1 MGRHRR
7 DADEPAAVPTPRS
20 GERGQHRKQS
30 AARAGML
37 GASAAVAV
45 GALAMGSG
53 LVGGNFDLSPSG
65 GDGKVTA
72 GGGAKPSLES
82 QQVDPDDVAPRDSSP
97 ASRESSRSPL
107 PSTSSPA
114 PEKKKSEKPAPPSS
128 SAPSSDDAPE
138 SKSSTPTPTRTPSE
152 KPSTTKAPDPTPSK
166 SASKTPSATTA
177 AEQQVLTLV
186 NQERAKAGCQPL
198 KADPALASLAG
209 DFSED
214 MANRDFF
221 DHTDP
226 DGDDPWDRAQSAGVD
241 NLGGENIARGQANA
255 QSVMDSWME
264 SEGHKANILN
274 CDFKTLGVGA
284 YFADGGPWWTQS
296 FGY

>member
-7 DADEPAAVPTPRS
+7 SADEPAAVPTPRT

-53 LVGGNFDLSPSG
+53 LLGSNFDLAPSG

-82 QQVDPDDVAPRDSSP
+82 QQIDPDDVEPRGSES
-97 ASRESSRSPL
+97 ASREDSRSPL
-107 PSTSSPA
+107 PSSSSPS
-114 PEKKKSEKPAPPSS
+114 EKKTSEKP
-128 SAPSSDDAPE
+128 SAPSSSSKPTDSEE
-138 SKSSTPTPTRTPSE
+138 SKSSTPTRTPSE
-152 KPSTTKAPDPTPSK
+152 KPSTKAPAPEPTK
-166 SASKTPSATTA
+166 SASKTPSATTS
-177 AEQQVLTLV
+177 AEQTVLTLV
-186 NQERAKAGCQPL
+186 NQERAKAGCQPVKL
-198 KADPALASLAG
+198 DPALASLAG
-209 DFSED
+209 GFSED

-226 DGDDPWDRAQSAGVD
+226 DGDDPWDRAEAAGVD

-255 QSVMDSWME
+255 QSVMDSWMQ